1 MYTPALTETDGLPV
15 EGRTADAGSTGTM
28 MSGGSS
34 CPLPFIREIS
44 RNPVLFH
51 VSHS

>member
-1 MYTPALTETDGLPV
+1 MYTPALTETDGLLV

-28 MSGGSS
+28 VSCGSS
-34 CPLPFIREIS
+34 CPLPFILENF
-44 RNPVLFH
+44 RNPVLSH